1 MTPNFGRIIH
11 MVLFCNTTYLT
22 GMIYQMFSIVFK
34 RVSSRNNSNMICR
47 ILVILKLEDHCDI
60 QKVQSSYG

>member
-11 MVLFCNTTYLT
+11 VVLFCNTKYVT

-47 ILVILKLEDHCDI
+47 ILVILKLEDHSD
-60 QKVQSSYG
+60 KGSK